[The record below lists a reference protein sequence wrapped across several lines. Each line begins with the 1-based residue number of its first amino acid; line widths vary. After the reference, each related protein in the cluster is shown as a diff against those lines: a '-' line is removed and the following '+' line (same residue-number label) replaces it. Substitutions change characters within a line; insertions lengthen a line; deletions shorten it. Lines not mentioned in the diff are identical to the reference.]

1 MCSLLAINVMPNNYP
16 EVDEHSNVD
25 PNTLS
30 LTRAELGQRSSYDA
44 SNAIASLRRS
54 SIIRASQLGAVGSSI
69 MKGKI
74 EEVPENEEEEQEQA
88 PEAVEKAL

>member
-1 MCSLLAINVMPNNYP
+1 MPNNYP
-16 EVDEHSNVD
+16 EVDEHSSKDID